1 MSATTNPMPAAGDR
15 IQPASVTDLERW
27 QMIRSL
33 VHELRSVLTAAKI
46 GAEVLTGPRADD
58 RAYRRGYA
66 EMIAEQ
72 TGRVARLLEDFSEL
86 TRPVAA
92 EPPGGEETADLNV
105 ALDTAGRELA
115 GLAAHLNQELVL
127 RPAPSAALIEGHQGR
142 VTQAL
147 RGLIEYLLVAS
158 ARGTLVEACVE
169 PVSGESETITI
180 VLSRHSPEGE
190 PPLEEAL
197 DWSRVSPA
205 AARRIVQDH
214 GGFVSLRQDGDRS
227 DLLVS
232 FPRDRGVLAGVLA
245 EEQAVETGV
254 WRLPALKVAA

>member
-1 MSATTNPMPAAGDR
+1 MSATTDPTPAETDR
-15 IQPASVTDLERW
+15 IQPASAADLERW

-58 RAYRRGYA
+58 PAYRRGYA

-86 TRPVAA
+86 TRPAA
-92 EPPGGEETADLNV
+92 ADSPAVEETADLNV

-115 GLAAHLNQELVL
+115 GLAAHLSQELIL
-127 RPAPSAALIEGHQGR
+127 HPAPSAALIEGHQGR

-147 RGLIEYLLVAS
+147 RGLMEYLLVAS
-158 ARGTLVEACVE
+158 ARGTLVEARVE
-169 PVSGESETITI
+169 PVSGESEAIT
-180 VLSRHSPEGE
+180 VFLSRRSPEGE
-190 PPLEEAL
+190 PSLAETL

-205 AARRIVQDH
+205 AARRIIQDH
-214 GGFVSLRQDGDRS
+214 GGSLSLRPEGES
-227 DLLVS
+227 PGLVVS
-232 FPRDRGVLAGVLA
+232 FPRERGVL
-245 EEQAVETGV
+245 TGV
-254 WRLPALKVAA
+254 MVPEQRDEAEAWMLPKLRVAA

>member
-1 MSATTNPMPAAGDR
+1 MSATTDSMPAVGDR
-15 IQPASVTDLERW
+15 VQLASAADLERW

-58 RAYRRGYA
+58 PGYRRGYA
-66 EMIAEQ
+66 QMIAEQ

-86 TRPVAA
+86 TRPASADSPV
-92 EPPGGEETADLNV
+92 GEERADLNV

-115 GLAAHLNQELVL
+115 GLAAHLSQELIL

-147 RGLIEYLLVAS
+147 RGLIEYLLVTS
-158 ARGTLVEACVE
+158 APGTLVEARVE
-169 PVSGESETITI
+169 PVLGESETIT
-180 VLSRHSPEGE
+180 VLLSRHNPEGE

-214 GGFVSLRQDGDRS
+214 GGSLALRQDGDGFG
-227 DLLVS
+227 LVVS
-232 FPRDRGVLAGVLA
+232 FPRERGVLAGFA
-245 EEQAVETGV
+245 TEE
-254 WRLPALKVAA
+254 LPDEAGLWPLSKLRVAA